1 MNGFKKILSAAL
13 MTVMIFSSLTVV
25 HCEDEIKILLD
36 GAQLEFDVPPQIID
50 GRTLVPMRAIF
61 EALGAQITWDGGTQ
75 TVTAEKGSTVV
86 EMAIG
91 SAVMSVNSEEITL
104 DVPPQIIDD
113 RTLVPARAVAE
124 SFDADVE
131 WDGETQTVI
140 ISTNVAEAE
149 ATGEDGD
156 AEAED
161 NSGDAEEAA
170 EDSDNEIPIE
180 YDDTIERTA
189 HYMRDFQILD
199 WEKNSDGDYVITYK
213 LRTFLE
219 GSGDV
224 VVQFRCLDANGAQV
238 DEWSGV
244 YRGTDYT
251 WSWQEDTV
259 TISGKTAKIE
269 LIKNGE

>member
-1 MNGFKKILSAAL
+1 
-13 MTVMIFSSLTVV
+13 MTVMIFSSFTVV
-25 HCEDEIKILLD
+25 HCEDEIKVLLD

-61 EALGAQITWDGGTQ
+61 EALGAQVTWDGDTQ
-75 TVTAEKGSTVV
+75 TVTAEKDSTVV

-104 DVPPQIIDD
+104 DVPPQIIDG

-124 SFDADVE
+124 SFDAYVE
-131 WDGETQTVI
+131 WDSETQTVI
-140 ISTNVAEAE
+140 ISTENTDDTADT
-149 ATGEDGD
+149 TGAGAAD
-156 AEAED
+156 AD
-161 NSGDAEEAA
+161 TTDTDVDAADA
-170 EDSDNEIPIE
+170 DAEIPIE

-199 WEKNSDGDYVITYK
+199 WEKNADGDYVITYK

-224 VVQFRCLDANGAQV
+224 VVQFRCLDESGAQV
-238 DEWSGV
+238 DEWSSV
-244 YRGTDYT
+244 FRGTDYT

>member
-1 MNGFKKILSAAL
+1 
-13 MTVMIFSSLTVV
+13 MTVMIFSSFTVV
-25 HCEDEIKILLD
+25 HCEDEIKVLLD
-36 GAQLEFDVPPQIID
+36 GAQLEFEVPPQIID

-61 EALGAQITWDGGTQ
+61 EALGSQITWDGDTQ
-75 TVTAEKGSTVV
+75 TVTAAKDSTVV

-131 WDGETQTVI
+131 WDSETQTVI
-140 ISTNVAEAE
+140 ISTKAADT
-149 ATGEDGD
+149 ADTTD
-156 AEAED
+156 A
-161 NSGDAEEAA
+161 DADTTDTDA
-170 EDSDNEIPIE
+170 EIPIE

-189 HYMRDFQILD
+189 HYMRDFQISD
-199 WEKNSDGDYVITYK
+199 WEKNADGDYVITYT

-219 GSGDV
+219 GRGDV
-224 VVQFRCLDANGAQV
+224 VVQFRCFDENGAQV
-238 DEWSGV
+238 DEWSSV
-244 YRGTDYT
+244 FRGTDYT